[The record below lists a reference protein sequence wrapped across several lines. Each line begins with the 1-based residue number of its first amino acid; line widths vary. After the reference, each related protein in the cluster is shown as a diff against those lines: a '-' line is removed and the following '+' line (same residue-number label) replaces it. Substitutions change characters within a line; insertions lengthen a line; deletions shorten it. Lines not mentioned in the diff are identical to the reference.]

1 LRKLSI
7 ATVLLLSACASQ
19 PVPLQVPPA
28 DSARV
33 RIIDSRD
40 ASEKQGKTFSR
51 FLLSGAYGISRVAE
65 NATALPAIRLLQQR
79 ATEILPEGP
88 LAIEV
93 HHLVT
98 YINAQTSMRSAA
110 VAVGTASVG
119 VFGGGSSTKPLETA
133 SSSLADRD
141 AFDAARTEE
150 HRRALNSEKENPQ
163 QSVVYVVYIDTEIGG
178 RRVFTRTLAPFG
190 NPRKKLLL
198 EEALEAAV
206 KFHLE
211 QYRTAG

>member
-1 LRKLSI
+1 
-7 ATVLLLSACASQ
+7 
-19 PVPLQVPPA
+19 
-28 DSARV
+28 
-33 RIIDSRD
+33 
-40 ASEKQGKTFSR
+40 
-51 FLLSGAYGISRVAE
+51 
-65 NATALPAIRLLQQR
+65 
-79 ATEILPEGP
+79 
-88 LAIEV
+88 
-93 HHLVT
+93 
-98 YINAQTSMRSAA
+98 MRSAA

>member
-1 LRKLSI
+1 LKKLSV
-7 ATVLLLSACASQ
+7 ATVLLLSACATQ
-19 PVPLQVPPA
+19 PVRPQVPPA

-51 FLLSGAYGISRVAE
+51 LVFSGAYGISRVSE
-65 NATALPAIRLLQQR
+65 TAPAVPAIRLLEQR
-79 ATEILPEGP
+79 AAEILPERP
-88 LAIEV
+88 LTIEV

-119 VFGGGSSTKPLETA
+119 VFGTGSSPKPLETP

-141 AFDAARTEE
+141 AFEAARTEE
-150 HRRALNSEKENPQ
+150 HRRALNSEKENPL
-163 QSVVYVVYIDTEIGG
+163 QSVVYVVYIDTGIGG

-198 EEALEAAV
+198 DEALEAAV

-211 QYRTAG
+211 QYRTAS